1 METKTL
7 KAPPAWLQGTDS
19 RTVWTS
25 RQVLQWLAGPL
36 WVPGR
41 RWGKG
46 HSTHLCM
53 FPLVVKDWPHTVHLY
68 GLSPECT
75 SMWRSRELA
84 ELSDFPQML
93 HAWSAPPVSVLCCER
108 Q

>member
-1 METKTL
+1 
-7 KAPPAWLQGTDS
+7 
-19 RTVWTS
+19 
-25 RQVLQWLAGPL
+25 
-36 WVPGR
+36 
-41 RWGKG
+41 
-46 HSTHLCM
+46 M

-93 HAWSAPPVSVLCCER
+93 HEWSAPPVSVLCCGEQTPQGSLTKR
-108 Q
+108 GHNLGVQTQSFI